1 MSDAGRTGSLTDLH
15 SHLVPGVDD
24 GATNLDD
31 ALEGIERMV
40 TQGFGAAVTTPHLDA
55 GLTRDPEGFAA
66 FLAQVDESFENL
78 CIAADRRFPGFV
90 LRRGHEIRL
99 DRPDPDLSDARVRL
113 GGSDAVLVE
122 WPAFQIPPETPAVL
136 RGLMAQGVRPVL
148 AHPERYRGHD
158 ADLGLAARWR
168 QAGTLL
174 QVNFGS
180 LAGRYGP
187 SIRATAFRLLELGLA
202 DCLSSDFHGRPHLEL
217 YADEARGLFELAGAS
232 GSWEILTMENPRR
245 ILIGEDVLEVPPL
258 DFGGRGL
265 MERIRSFFD
274 R

>member
-1 MSDAGRTGSLTDLH
+1 VSDASVIGSLTDLH
-15 SHLVPGVDD
+15 SHLVPAVDD
-24 GATNLDD
+24 GATSLDD

-40 TQGFGAAVTTPHLDA
+40 AQGFGVAVTTPHLDA
-55 GLTRDPEGFAA
+55 DLTRDREGFAG
-66 FLAQVDESFENL
+66 FLAQVDASFETL
-78 CIAADRRFPGFV
+78 RLAAERRFPGFV

-122 WPAFQIPPETPAVL
+122 WPAFQIPPETPSVL
-136 RGLMAQGVRPVL
+136 RGLSAQGVRPVL

-158 ADLGLAARWR
+158 ADLALAARWR
-168 QAGTLL
+168 EAGALL

-187 SIRATAFRLLELGLA
+187 SVRETAFRFLEVGLA

-217 YADEARGLFELAGAS
+217 YVEEARELFEMADAR

-245 ILIGEDVLEVPPL
+245 ILSGEDLLDVPPL